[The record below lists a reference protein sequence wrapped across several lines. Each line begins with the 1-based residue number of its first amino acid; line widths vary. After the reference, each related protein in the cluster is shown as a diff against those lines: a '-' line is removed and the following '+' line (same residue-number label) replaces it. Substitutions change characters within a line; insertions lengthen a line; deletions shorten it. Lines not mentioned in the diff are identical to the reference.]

1 MRCYVDSSAIAKLA
15 VTERESPA
23 LRNFLKK
30 STLRLTSLISE
41 VEVRRA
47 TIRRGPN
54 YEIAARRVLSTFSAV
69 DVSRSIVSQAATASP
84 PHLRSLDAIHL
95 ATALAV
101 MTELDWFVTYDM
113 KLGQAAEAAGLMVA
127 HPGVQMLRKHP

>member
-1 MRCYVDSSAIAKLA
+1 MRCYVDASAIAKLA

-47 TIRRGPN
+47 TIRRGPAF
-54 YEIAARRVLSTFSAV
+54 EIAARRVLSTFSAV
-69 DVSRSIVSQAATASP
+69 DVSRSIVSQAAIVSP
-84 PHLRSLDAIHL
+84 PHLRSLDAVHL

-101 MTELDWFVTYDM
+101 MTDLDWFVTYDAR
-113 KLGQAAEAAGLMVA
+113 LGKAAADAGFALA
-127 HPGVQMLRKHP
+127 HPGRAVLN

>member
-1 MRCYVDSSAIAKLA
+1 MRCYIDSSAIAKL
-15 VTERESPA
+15 VITERESPA

-47 TIRRGPN
+47 AIRRGPSF
-54 YEIAARRVLSTFSAV
+54 EIAARRVLSTLSAV
-69 DVSRSIVSQAATASP
+69 DVSRSIVSQAAIISP
-84 PHLRSLDAIHL
+84 PHLRSLDAVHL

-101 MTELDWFVTYDM
+101 MADLDWFVTYDAR
-113 KLGQAAEAAGLMVA
+113 LGKAAADAGFALA
-127 HPGVQMLRKHP
+127 HPGRAVLN